1 MHPAMGW
8 PLSLSKPQIKPIVC
22 HVMYRARLWRD
33 SPRLF
38 RIAISPDKAASFL
51 PSHKPSS
58 SNGSWVMARNE
69 TKYMESVIALSEE
82 LNFTLAAQKMHVSQ
96 PVISR
101 NIAELEAKLGGRLF
115 DRDRKKVQLN

>member
-1 MHPAMGW
+1 
-8 PLSLSKPQIKPIVC
+8 
-22 HVMYRARLWRD
+22 
-33 SPRLF
+33 
-38 RIAISPDKAASFL
+38 
-51 PSHKPSS
+51 
-58 SNGSWVMARNE
+58 MARNE

-115 DRDRKKVQLN
+115 DRDRKKVQMNKAGRAYVEQARIALLYGDRAFKAARAAMQDAELVLHVGRSPYADPFCPPRCFPFNRQDSLA